1 MHPGASVVG
10 VDATTDLFA
19 GAPQRTIA
27 ERLARLRVW
36 NVVLGLLHAGQA
48 VVVLL
53 LSTDFA
59 VPIVTHALTGPPGS
73 GSETIELF
81 DLRVA
86 WAVAAFLFLSAV
98 AHLLIASPWLYPRYT
113 AMLRQGRNDY
123 RWIEYAF
130 SASLMAVLIGVLP
143 GITDVAAVIAI
154 FGVNAAMILF
164 GLLQE
169 RYERPGGSLLPF
181 WLGCIAG
188 AVPWLA
194 IGVYLAG
201 IGTEVSPPGFVYAI
215 FVSLFLFFMSFAVNQ
230 WLQYRRIGPWKD
242 YLYGER
248 VYMILSLVAKSA
260 LAWQVFAGT
269 LAPS

>member
-1 MHPGASVVG
+1 M
-10 VDATTDLFA
+10 DDLFA
-19 GAPQRTIA
+19 GAA
-27 ERLARLRVW
+27 EADVERRLRRLRAW
-36 NVVLGLLHAGQA
+36 NLVLGLLHAGQA
-48 VVVLL
+48 VAILL
-53 LSTDFA
+53 LATDFA
-59 VPIVTHALTGPPGS
+59 IPIVSHTLTGPPGS
-73 GSETIELF
+73 ATETIVLF

-98 AHLLIASPWLYPRYT
+98 AHLLIASPWLYQRYT

-143 GITDVAAVIAI
+143 GITDIAAVIAI

-188 AVPWLA
+188 AVPWVA

-201 IGTEVSPPGFVYAI
+201 IGTDATPPGFVYAI

-230 WLQYRRIGPWKD
+230 WLQYRRVGPWRD
-242 YLYGER
+242 YLYGEK
-248 VYMILSLVAKSA
+248 VYMLLSLVAKSA

-269 LAPS
+269 LASG